1 MNIKSFNCSAVT
13 LQLVAVLLLQQK
25 FHNFATAF
33 SVISYSPSTR
43 HQRTTTVAVYS
54 SPSPSDDD
62 DDKDAI
68 IDVTGTVAEP
78 ITKEEKD
85 SAVGNLVVNDEWEG
99 LTMELSDLIQT
110 AVVEDMKKNCR
121 EFLGKEDY
129 KLGDITKE
137 VDTRVKGEIA
147 LLRGKEE
154 YEVGDLIVVVDNM
167 VKDMTEDLTGKPYE
181 AGDLSIE
188 LDRRVKGAVAIYCGN
203 EEYKFGDLSTEI
215 DRRVKSRVSDYIGKD
230 EYEFGDITKEIE
242 NKRRDWVKGYLGEDA
257 AKDYVFGSITKKAL
271 TKFTGDDDYQFG
283 DVSKKILGNI
293 FGGKRKLK

>member
-54 SPSPSDDD
+54 SPSPSSPSDDD
-62 DDKDAI
+62 DDKGAI

-110 AVVEDMKKNCR
+110 AV
-121 EFLGKEDY
+121 GKL
-129 KLGDITKE
+129 K
-137 VDTRVKGEIA
+137 
-147 LLRGKEE
+147 
-154 YEVGDLIVVVDNM
+154 
-167 VKDMTEDLTGKPYE
+167 
-181 AGDLSIE
+181 SIE
-188 LDRRVKGAVAIYCGN
+188 LS
-203 EEYKFGDLSTEI
+203 EYKIF
-215 DRRVKSRVSDYIGKD
+215 R
-230 EYEFGDITKEIE
+230 FNFITCP
-242 NKRRDWVKGYLGEDA
+242 
-257 AKDYVFGSITKKAL
+257 
-271 TKFTGDDDYQFG
+271 Q
-283 DVSKKILGNI
+283 
-293 FGGKRKLK
+293 

>member
-54 SPSPSDDD
+54 SPSPSSPSDDD
-62 DDKDAI
+62 DDKGAI

-110 AVVEDMKKNCR
+110 AV
-121 EFLGKEDY
+121 GKL
-129 KLGDITKE
+129 K
-137 VDTRVKGEIA
+137 
-147 LLRGKEE
+147 
-154 YEVGDLIVVVDNM
+154 
-167 VKDMTEDLTGKPYE
+167 
-181 AGDLSIE
+181 SIE
-188 LDRRVKGAVAIYCGN
+188 LS
-203 EEYKFGDLSTEI
+203 EYKIF
-215 DRRVKSRVSDYIGKD
+215 R
-230 EYEFGDITKEIE
+230 FNFITCPQRESMK
-242 NKRRDWVKGYLGEDA
+242 
-257 AKDYVFGSITKKAL
+257 
-271 TKFTGDDDYQFG
+271 
-283 DVSKKILGNI
+283 
-293 FGGKRKLK
+293 

>member
-62 DDKDAI
+62 DDDKGAI

-110 AVVEDMKKNCR
+110 AV
-121 EFLGKEDY
+121 GKL
-129 KLGDITKE
+129 K
-137 VDTRVKGEIA
+137 
-147 LLRGKEE
+147 
-154 YEVGDLIVVVDNM
+154 
-167 VKDMTEDLTGKPYE
+167 
-181 AGDLSIE
+181 SIE
-188 LDRRVKGAVAIYCGN
+188 LS
-203 EEYKFGDLSTEI
+203 EYQIF
-215 DRRVKSRVSDYIGKD
+215 R
-230 EYEFGDITKEIE
+230 FNFITCPQRESMK
-242 NKRRDWVKGYLGEDA
+242 
-257 AKDYVFGSITKKAL
+257 
-271 TKFTGDDDYQFG
+271 
-283 DVSKKILGNI
+283 
-293 FGGKRKLK
+293 

>member
-54 SPSPSDDD
+54 SPSPSSPSDDD
-62 DDKDAI
+62 DDKGAI

-110 AVVEDMKKNCR
+110 AV
-121 EFLGKEDY
+121 GKL
-129 KLGDITKE
+129 K
-137 VDTRVKGEIA
+137 
-147 LLRGKEE
+147 
-154 YEVGDLIVVVDNM
+154 
-167 VKDMTEDLTGKPYE
+167 
-181 AGDLSIE
+181 SIE
-188 LDRRVKGAVAIYCGN
+188 LS
-203 EEYKFGDLSTEI
+203 EYKVF
-215 DRRVKSRVSDYIGKD
+215 R
-230 EYEFGDITKEIE
+230 FNFITCPQRE
-242 NKRRDWVKGYLGEDA
+242 
-257 AKDYVFGSITKKAL
+257 SIK
-271 TKFTGDDDYQFG
+271 
-283 DVSKKILGNI
+283 
-293 FGGKRKLK
+293 

>member
-54 SPSPSDDD
+54 SPSSSDDD
-62 DDKDAI
+62 DDKGAI

-110 AVVEDMKKNCR
+110 AV
-121 EFLGKEDY
+121 GKL
-129 KLGDITKE
+129 K
-137 VDTRVKGEIA
+137 
-147 LLRGKEE
+147 
-154 YEVGDLIVVVDNM
+154 
-167 VKDMTEDLTGKPYE
+167 
-181 AGDLSIE
+181 SIE
-188 LDRRVKGAVAIYCGN
+188 LS
-203 EEYKFGDLSTEI
+203 EYKVF
-215 DRRVKSRVSDYIGKD
+215 R
-230 EYEFGDITKEIE
+230 FNFITCPHKE
-242 NKRRDWVKGYLGEDA
+242 
-257 AKDYVFGSITKKAL
+257 SIK
-271 TKFTGDDDYQFG
+271 
-283 DVSKKILGNI
+283 
-293 FGGKRKLK
+293 

>member
-54 SPSPSDDD
+54 SPSPSSPSDDD
-62 DDKDAI
+62 DDKGAI

-110 AVVEDMKKNCR
+110 AV
-121 EFLGKEDY
+121 GKL
-129 KLGDITKE
+129 K
-137 VDTRVKGEIA
+137 
-147 LLRGKEE
+147 
-154 YEVGDLIVVVDNM
+154 
-167 VKDMTEDLTGKPYE
+167 
-181 AGDLSIE
+181 SIE
-188 LDRRVKGAVAIYCGN
+188 LS
-203 EEYKFGDLSTEI
+203 EYKIF
-215 DRRVKSRVSDYIGKD
+215 R
-230 EYEFGDITKEIE
+230 FNFITRPQRE
-242 NKRRDWVKGYLGEDA
+242 
-257 AKDYVFGSITKKAL
+257 SIK
-271 TKFTGDDDYQFG
+271 
-283 DVSKKILGNI
+283 
-293 FGGKRKLK
+293 

>member
-33 SVISYSPSTR
+33 SVISYSPTTR

-62 DDKDAI
+62 DGDDKGAT

-110 AVVEDMKKNCR
+110 AV
-121 EFLGKEDY
+121 GKL
-129 KLGDITKE
+129 K
-137 VDTRVKGEIA
+137 
-147 LLRGKEE
+147 
-154 YEVGDLIVVVDNM
+154 
-167 VKDMTEDLTGKPYE
+167 
-181 AGDLSIE
+181 SIE
-188 LDRRVKGAVAIYCGN
+188 LS
-203 EEYKFGDLSTEI
+203 EYKVF
-215 DRRVKSRVSDYIGKD
+215 R
-230 EYEFGDITKEIE
+230 FNFITCSQRESMKWL
-242 NKRRDWVKGYLGEDA
+242 NP
-257 AKDYVFGSITKKAL
+257 
-271 TKFTGDDDYQFG
+271 
-283 DVSKKILGNI
+283 
-293 FGGKRKLK
+293 